1 MGAPDRPPVQHL
13 SFLREAAA
21 HVRRLAPL
29 ALLRGAEAR
38 APSLPRIGEARL
50 PAHNVVDLAQTPG
63 LAFPAASLEAIRVGE
78 RRARVEGYWLGLTGP
93 MAPLPL
99 HLTEFAAY
107 EQRYSKSHPY
117 GRFLDVAA
125 GRMLQFFYRAWA
137 GSAPA
142 ASVDRPK
149 DDRFGDMLAAL
160 SGAEDG
166 VGEDTPFPARARLH
180 YAGLYAS
187 PRSAA
192 GIADALTHLLRTQVR
207 VVEYVPR
214 WRDVEPGD
222 RSRIGRGFA
231 SLGRD
236 VVAGGRVRTL
246 EDAFRVVV
254 SVSTARE
261 YAEFL
266 PDGGRYALLAE
277 ALHAF
282 APPHLDWDVELEV
295 AVSALRA
302 ARLDG
307 RARLGWTGSTGP
319 LPTEGVRRD
328 ARFGPRTRS
337 ILKKGLA

>member
-1 MGAPDRPPVQHL
+1 MQHL

-21 HVRRLAPL
+21 HVRRLGPL

-38 APSLPRIGEARL
+38 APALPRIGEARR
-50 PAHNVVDLAQTPG
+50 PAHNVVDLAQAPS
-63 LAFPAASLEAIRVGE
+63 LAFPAASLESIRVGPA
-78 RRARVEGYWLGLTGP
+78 RARVEGYWMGLTGP

-107 EQRYSKSHPY
+107 ERRYSRTHPY
-117 GRFLDVAA
+117 GRFLDMAA

-137 GSAPA
+137 GSSPA

-160 SGAEDG
+160 SGAEVA
-166 VGEDTPFPARARLH
+166 VGDNTPFPARARLH
-180 YAGLYAS
+180 YASLYAS

-192 GIADALTHLLRTQVR
+192 GIADALTHLLRTRVR
-207 VVEYVPR
+207 VEEYAPR
-214 WRDVEPGD
+214 WRDVERGD
-222 RSRIGRGFA
+222 RSRVGRGFA

-236 VVAGGRVRTL
+236 AVAGGRVRTL
-246 EDAFRVVV
+246 EDAFRLVV
-254 SVSTARE
+254 SVATARE

-266 PDGGRYALLAE
+266 PDGPRFALLAE
-277 ALHAF
+277 AVRAF

-295 AVSALRA
+295 AVPALRA

-307 RARLGWTGSTGP
+307 RVRLGWTGSMGP

-328 ARFGPRTRS
+328 ARFGPHTRS
-337 ILKKGLA
+337 TNKESLA